1 MHYGCHLCKDTG
13 RVFHWSRIFNVPCWK
28 CKERREQEEKIFAE
42 KIAAIHPPISLPKPR
57 LKKIS
62 GGAWTCASGFK
73 VFYSMTPRGAY
84 AAWKRGMTEYIRN
97 KYK

>member
-1 MHYGCHLCKDTG
+1 MKMYICGVCADTG
-13 RVFHWSRIFNVPCWK
+13 KIGRLFRKIPCPA
-28 CKERREQEEKIFAE
+28 CERRKEQEEKIFAE